1 LSTTINKYSYI
12 GINPKFD
19 DQIRISY
26 LETENVPDRNQVKH
40 PLVKAALGE
49 TGIEGGLEIISVSD
63 IPGKGTGLGSSSS
76 FTVGLINA
84 LYSYLGKQLLPPP
97 ELAEKACQIEINKVG
112 SPIGKQDQYA
122 AAFGGLNVITFK
134 TDGKIEVESVYLP
147 PKLKEDFQNHL
158 LMFYTGVQ
166 RTAKPILSEQK
177 ENIDKKFEF
186 LKQLSNLVLPFR
198 DALEKGDFK
207 KMGEI
212 LNQNWQ
218 MKKELSSGISNP
230 QIEKMYNLALS
241 AGAFGGKILGAGGG
255 GFLLVIAPP
264 ENHQKIKEV
273 LKEYR
278 LSSFRFTEAGSKII
292 FKG

>member
-1 LSTTINKYSYI
+1 
-12 GINPKFD
+12 
-19 DQIRISY
+19 
-26 LETENVPDRNQVKH
+26 
-40 PLVKAALGE
+40 
-49 TGIEGGLEIISVSD
+49 
-63 IPGKGTGLGSSSS
+63 
-76 FTVGLINA
+76 
-84 LYSYLGKQLLPPP
+84 
-97 ELAEKACQIEINKVG
+97 
-112 SPIGKQDQYA
+112 
-122 AAFGGLNVITFK
+122 
-134 TDGKIEVESVYLP
+134 
-147 PKLKEDFQNHL
+147 
-158 LMFYTGVQ
+158 MFYTGVQ